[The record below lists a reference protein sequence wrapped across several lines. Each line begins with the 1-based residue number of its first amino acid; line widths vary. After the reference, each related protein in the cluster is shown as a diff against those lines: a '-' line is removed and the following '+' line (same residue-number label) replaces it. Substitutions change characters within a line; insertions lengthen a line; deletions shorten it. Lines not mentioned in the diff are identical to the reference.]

1 MLSKTSIAR
10 LSTCHPQLQKLFHEV
25 SKRHACTVL
34 EGFRGKAAQETAKKS
49 GKSKAGWGQ
58 SKHNFTPSLAVDAM
72 PNPLNWS
79 NIEAV
84 KEFAAIVKEVAAELG
99 IPIRWGGD
107 FKNFF
112 DGPHYELVG
121 EYADSKLPE

>member
-1 MLSKTSIAR
+1 MLSKTSLAR
-10 LSTCHPQLQKLFHEV
+10 LNTCHPQLQKLFHEV
-25 SKRHACTVL
+25 AKRADFVIL
-34 EGFRGKAAQETAKKS
+34 AGFRGKKDQEAAKKY
-49 GKSKAGWGQ
+49 GNSKAGWGQ
-58 SKHNFTPSLAVDAM
+58 SKHNFSPSLAVDAM

-84 KEFAAIVKEVAAELG
+84 KDFAAIVKEVAAELG
-99 IPIRWGGD
+99 VPIRWGGN